1 MSYRL
6 DMEAWDEDVGGS
18 DQLIEKQTVQNW
30 LQPSNQWKDIK
41 AGFHFHGLIWPNLP
55 LPKSISTLTFAKLWP
70 EMTLNET
77 HGKHNGKNALFEY
90 KIKVECDAN
99 YYGVNC
105 AKNCEPRD
113 DLYGHFTCDSDGQ
126 RVCLDHWQGEYCDEP
141 VCSETCHPEHGY
153 CEVAGE
159 CRYVLKYKYKC
170 SLAHTVWV

>member
-30 LQPSNQWKDIK
+30 LQPSNQWKDI
-41 AGFHFHGLIWPNLP
+41 
-55 LPKSISTLTFAKLWP
+55 
-70 EMTLNET
+70 
-77 HGKHNGKNALFEY
+77 KHNGKNALFEY

-113 DLYGHFTCDSDGQ
+113 DLYGHFTCDSDGK

-159 CRYVLKYKYKC
+159 CRYALSTSV
-170 SLAHTVWV
+170 V